1 MGKKK
6 ASMPTYDMNA
16 AVSGQQAASQKAYDT
31 TMQGIRSNQNNP
43 MGSLTWQQDPTTGQW
58 TQNVSFNQPQQDIF
72 NQQQANQQ
80 QIANMAGGM
89 LGGLDTS
96 QIDLSQAPAL
106 PTIGQYSQQATDLY
120 NQLAQP
126 QLDRQANAQRARAA
140 AMGIPEFGSQAGTT
154 MNQQLADAASRS
166 AMMGA
171 QAGIQQGNTMFGQGM
186 QLNQQGVNN
195 ILAQRQANLGQLS
208 GLMGLGQNMTSP
220 AFAGYQSAQMQ
231 APDVM
236 GAYNQQYQSQ
246 VNQANAKNASGGS
259 LLGTLGGIAG
269 SFLGGPVGGIIGSGL
284 MGMLGGG
291 SSGGSQAGMVNN
303 LPDYYL
309 R

>member
-1 MGKKK
+1 M
-6 ASMPTYDMNA
+6 SA
-16 AVSGQQAASQKAYDT
+16 ATGMQQAANQKAYDT
-31 TMQGIRSNQNNP
+31 TMQGIRSNQSNP

-58 TQNVSFNQPQQDIF
+58 TQTVDFNQPQQDIF

-80 QIANMAGGM
+80 QIANMGSGM

-96 QIDLSQAPAL
+96 QIDFSGAPGM
-106 PTIGQYSQQATDLY
+106 GQVGQFNQQATDLY

-154 MNQQLADAASRS
+154 MNQQLADAAARS

-171 QAGIQQGNTMFGQGM
+171 QAGIQQGNTMFGQQN
-186 QLNQQGVNN
+186 QLHQQGIQD
-195 ILAQRQANLGQLS
+195 ILQQRTANLGQLS
-208 GLMGLGQNMTSP
+208 GLMGLGQNMTTP
-220 AFAGYQSAQMQ
+220 QFAGYQSAQMQ
-231 APDVM
+231 VPDYM
-236 GAYNQQYQSQ
+236 QAYNQQYQSQ
-246 VNQANAKNASGGS
+246 VNAANAKNASKGG
-259 LLGTLGGIAG
+259 LLGTIGGIAG
-269 SFLGGPVGGIIGSGL
+269 SFLGGPAGGAIGSGL
-284 MGMLGGG
+284 MGMFGGG
-291 SSGGSQAGMVNN
+291 GGSQAGMVNN